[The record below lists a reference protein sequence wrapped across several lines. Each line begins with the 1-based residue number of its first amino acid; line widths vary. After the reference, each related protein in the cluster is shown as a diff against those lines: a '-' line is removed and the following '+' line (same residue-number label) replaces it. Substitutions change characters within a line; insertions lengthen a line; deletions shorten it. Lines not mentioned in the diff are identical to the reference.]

1 MSDAACPPSGMQAL
15 LFVLAAPPGRYIS
28 LPLVKVGACHSPVS
42 LRRVNNKHPQLPDM
56 YNPPIVFKTKLYYT
70 TELLLREK
78 TARDRPKATIR
89 TRLRKS
95 ASKLE
100 VAKQYHQR
108 LEEISDVQLRLRSRE
123 RVTTTANVW
132 MCLHHARCSTGS
144 RGRHA
149 PYHNS
154 FECNCH
160 ISSPSTTMEPPTST
174 KLRPALISASNNNA
188 NRASPLKLTLQ
199 SHTKRA
205 RTKFELRCG
214 NQRGSKSRN
223 HSNKRWYIFRADT
236 KVV

>member
-1 MSDAACPPSGMQAL
+1 MHAIPRFRCGVLTISIRNFPTCTTL
-15 LFVLAAPPGRYIS
+15 RLFSRLS
-28 LPLVKVGACHSPVS
+28 
-42 LRRVNNKHPQLPDM
+42 
-56 YNPPIVFKTKLYYT
+56 YT
-70 TELLLREK
+70 TRPNFFSVK
-78 TARDRPKATIR
+78 KPHVIDRR
-89 TRLRKS
+89 QQSER
-95 ASKLE
+95 ASENLPRNWKL
-100 VAKQYHQR
+100 AKQYHQR

-144 RGRHA
+144 RGHHA

-174 KLRPALISASNNNA
+174 KLRSALISASNNNA

-214 NQRGSKSRN
+214 NQRGMWQLLRC
-223 HSNKRWYIFRADT
+223 
-236 KVV
+236 